1 MPYYME
7 DNLTMPLSTILQIM
21 QDRLKNQSTYFGV
34 KTLKSPNDFWIY
46 QEIIWEIKPDII
58 VEIGNFHGGSTLA
71 LAHLCDCLGK
81 GRVIGV
87 DLSHD
92 AIPEFI
98 RNHPRITLIEGDAC
112 KSFPKVANLIS
123 KDERVIVIEDSSHTY
138 DDTLSVLH
146 LYSTLIKPGDYFIVE
161 DSIVGHGLYLG
172 QRSGP
177 FEAVEMFIKEN
188 PDFEIDRTKESF
200 FITWNP
206 KGYLRRKENSNTAL
220 GENNRGAR
228 RPSRQAHWV
237 EVKQFIKLFIPPI
250 VHRVIRKL
258 KGA

>member
-1 MPYYME
+1 MSYYME
-7 DNLTMPLSTILQIM
+7 DNLTMPLHMILQIM
-21 QDRLKNQSTYFGV
+21 QDRMMNQSTYFGV

-46 QEIIWEIKPDII
+46 QEIIWETKPDII

-87 DLSHD
+87 DLSND
-92 AIPEFI
+92 AIPKFI

-112 KSFPKVANLIS
+112 ESFPKVANLIS
-123 KDERVIVIEDSSHTY
+123 KEERVIVIEDSSHTY
-138 DDTLSVLH
+138 DDTLNVLY

-161 DSIVGHGLYLG
+161 DSIVGHGLLFEHE
-172 QRSGP
+172 SGP

-200 FITWNP
+200 LITWNP
-206 KGYLRRKENSNTAL
+206 KGYLRRKGNSNKAL
-220 GENNRGAR
+220 RANNRLAR
-228 RPSRQAHWV
+228 HPSRQAHWV
-237 EVKQFIKLFIPPI
+237 AVKKFMELFIPPI
-250 VHRVIRKL
+250 VDRVIRKL